1 MSMVLFIVI
10 RLDKNYNK
18 PIWEVL
24 TGRRDGGTS
33 HASEALAN
41 IPSPFSNFTTLMQSF
56 ASKNL
61 TVHDLVILS
70 GAHTIGVGHCNMFRK
85 RLYNF
90 TGKVDADPS
99 LNSTYAAF
107 LRTKCESLSDNTT
120 TVEMDPGISVASDNH
135 YFSNLKHQQ
144 GLFQSDA
151 ALLTDRGA
159 SNIVDEMLTAGKFFT
174 EFGQSMKR
182 MGAIGVLTGN
192 AGEIRKKCSGIVL
205 FLEEQYN
212 YQGELQRNY
221 YRKSCRGVE
230 QIVRDITWRNVSANP
245 SLAPKLLR
253 LHYHDCFV
261 RGCDG
266 SVLLDSTP
274 NNPSEKEAIPNRS
287 LSGFDFIDIVK
298 SILEEEC
305 PGAVSCADILAL
317 AARDAVSYQFQRPM
331 WQVFTGRQD
340 GRVSVD
346 SEALAGLPSP
356 SSDFPTLLQNF
367 QSNNLDVVDLVT
379 LSGAH
384 TIGVTHCNLVAKRLY
399 NFTGKGDTDPSLDSE
414 YAQTL
419 KTICPL
425 PIVRTTTLGMD
436 PGSSD
441 SFDNHYFVALSQ
453 NMTVFQSDSALLSN
467 PLSAT
472 IASHLQN
479 PRLFFALFARSMT
492 KMGAIG
498 VLTNGEGEIRQN
510 CRVVNA

>member
-1 MSMVLFIVI
+1 MVRKLV
-10 RLDKNYNK
+10 
-18 PIWEVL
+18 V
-24 TGRRDGGTS
+24 
-33 HASEALAN
+33 
-41 IPSPFSNFTTLMQSF
+41 SF
-56 ASKNL
+56 
-61 TVHDLVILS
+61 
-70 GAHTIGVGHCNMFRK
+70 
-85 RLYNF
+85 
-90 TGKVDADPS
+90 
-99 LNSTYAAF
+99 
-107 LRTKCESLSDNTT
+107 
-120 TVEMDPGISVASDNH
+120 
-135 YFSNLKHQQ
+135 
-144 GLFQSDA
+144 
-151 ALLTDRGA
+151 
-159 SNIVDEMLTAGKFFT
+159 
-174 EFGQSMKR
+174 
-182 MGAIGVLTGN
+182 
-192 AGEIRKKCSGIVL
+192 L
-205 FLEEQYN
+205 FLAILGAFGACN
-212 YQGELQRNY
+212 AGELQRNY

-287 LSGFDFIDIVK
+287 LSGFDFIDFVK

-317 AARDAVSYQFQRPM
+317 GARDAVSYQFQRPM

-384 TIGVTHCNLVAKRLY
+384 TIGVTHCSLVAKRLY

-441 SFDNHYFVALSQ
+441 SFDSHYFVALSQ
-453 NMTVFQSDSALLSN
+453 NMTLFQSDSALLTN
-467 PLSAT
+467 PLSST

-479 PRLFFALFARSMT
+479 PRLFFALFARSMA